1 MGRLKSLGAFYGNPL
16 RIWCLT
22 REFCHP
28 FLVLGCEMMIHLHAH
43 VLLWR
48 GDILAEPLVKSV
60 KTLSSTG
67 AFLEVFP
74 TPNTYIPVT
83 VSCTCTS
90 APDTRPPP
98 GHSRALCWCCAE
110 LCVLPVALSRHRLPL
125 RSGSARLRHRGSE
138 WILLSSKGRSVWS
151 VPCVLGVP
159 VLPLLLQRVPHR
171 SCCRGVMVALAAGW
185 VLSHRQAG
193 GCRGDFCNESCLA
206 ELGPSSA

>member
-1 MGRLKSLGAFYGNPL
+1 MGRLKSLGALSGNPL

-60 KTLSSTG
+60 KTPSSAG

-74 TPNTYIPVT
+74 TPNTYVPVT
-83 VSCTCTS
+83 LSCTCTS

-98 GHSRALCWCCAE
+98 CSRTLCALSRCCAE
-110 LCVLPVALSRHRLPL
+110 LCVLCVAL
-125 RSGSARLRHRGSE
+125 
-138 WILLSSKGRSVWS
+138 
-151 VPCVLGVP
+151 
-159 VLPLLLQRVPHR
+159 
-171 SCCRGVMVALAAGW
+171 
-185 VLSHRQAG
+185 
-193 GCRGDFCNESCLA
+193 
-206 ELGPSSA
+206 